1 MDINKIANPMFIP
14 YAKILFEINHILDYI
29 ETLTETPPYFSLLRK
44 KKKKGGE
51 GVAEFCT

>member
-1 MDINKIANPMFIP
+1 MDINKIASPMFIP
-14 YAKILFEINHILDYI
+14 YAKILLEINHILDYI

-44 KKKKGGE
+44 KKKGGE